1 MSYEPPTPDAWDPP
15 DEQPP
20 RARLFNAHWWREW
33 WKRLTEFLRGSREDR
48 EDMPAMEPLEMPEG
62 LDIHEPSDA
71 FTIETPAMGD
81 GFNFI
86 VRVRCSWCVQA
97 TATKK
102 ERDRETAK
110 VREFI
115 KESREVTR
123 ERIEERIRPIARTFP
138 PYRAAEAEELIN
150 KEIVDCLNDGNVR
163 VTVRARVDV
172 CEPVRQDLQKVWR
185 QRLEADANGDANK
198 AYAEM
203 LTVLQEAWK
212 DLLVAGLES
221 MGAVPE
227 NSTAW
232 LAPYALALSQDSQHA
247 ADYLRRALSERVN
260 HTEILLRDLGM
271 MVVDDQMEAIE
282 FAFQSDSALRAL
294 LSLLGVPIPAKNGD
308 HSEHAGSGGAK
319 NA

>member
-1 MSYEPPTPDAWDPP
+1 VTYEPPTPESWDPP
-15 DEQPP
+15 EQPRP
-20 RARLFNAHWWREW
+20 KASMFSARWWQEW
-33 WKRLTEFLRGSREDR
+33 WKRFTGFLLGSREDR
-48 EDMPAMEPLEMPEG
+48 EDMPAVEPLEMPEG
-62 LDIHEPSDA
+62 LDIHEPSDS
-71 FTIETPAMGD
+71 FTLETPAMGD
-81 GFNFI
+81 GFNFV

-102 ERDRETAK
+102 EKAREIAK

-115 KESREVTR
+115 KESQEVTR

-150 KEIVDCLNDGNVR
+150 KEIVDCLNDGKVR

-172 CEPVRQDLQKVWR
+172 CEPVRQDLQKVW
-185 QRLEADANGDANK
+185 QRRLADDAEADANK
-198 AYAEM
+198 AYAEA
-203 LTVLQEAWK
+203 LTVLQKAWTE
-212 DLLVAGLES
+212 LLVKGLAS

-232 LAPYALALSQDSQHA
+232 LAPYALALSQDPKHA
-247 ADYLRRALSERVN
+247 ADFLRRALNERVN
-260 HTEILLRDLGM
+260 HTELLLRDLGL
-271 MVVDDQMEAIE
+271 MVVDEQMEAIE

-294 LSLLGVPIPAKNGD
+294 LTLLGVPIPAKNGD
-308 HSEHAGSGGAK
+308 HAGSGGAR